1 MTSSIAISWRE
12 KKIVSERIAR
22 DRDTVPYGWADVTGR
37 LSSLLST
44 TSDVITVVILV
55 MEWEQG

>member
-1 MTSSIAISWRE
+1 MIGTL
-12 KKIVSERIAR
+12 
-22 DRDTVPYGWADVTGR
+22 VPYGWADVTGR

-55 MEWEQG
+55 MEWEQE